1 MSAYVI
7 QPWYGVVEKL
17 AKVSRMIT
25 EYIIGQGEPNDNR
38 NIIGQGEPNDNR
50 IYNWPR

>member
-38 NIIGQGEPNDNR
+38 
-50 IYNWPR
+50 IYNWPTSNAKQI

>member
-1 MSAYVI
+1 VKIIPMSAYVI

-25 EYIIGQGEPNDNR
+25 EYIIGLPAMLNK
-38 NIIGQGEPNDNR
+38 
-50 IYNWPR
+50 YNLKY